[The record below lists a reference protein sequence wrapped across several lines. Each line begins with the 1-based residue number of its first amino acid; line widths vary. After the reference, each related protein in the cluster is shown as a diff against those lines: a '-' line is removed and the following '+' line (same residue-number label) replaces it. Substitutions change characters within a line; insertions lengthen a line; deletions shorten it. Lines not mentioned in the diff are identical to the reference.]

1 VNFVKP
7 ECRTTSNRVVPAR
20 MVGSRD
26 HNAPGKIDEASP
38 VGLQAGRIAKGR
50 LGMRLRLESII
61 PFYIVGKADK

>member
-1 VNFVKP
+1 
-7 ECRTTSNRVVPAR
+7 